1 MVHKLSQK
9 QKIDF
14 ASFVFVNDKQC
25 DTHKIRIRIFW
36 KNSCPFLCPT
46 SIGLRP
52 WLVGD
57 ENENAIASFARFFV
71 FVHCLRFESAHFSE
85 NVTFLVL

>member
-1 MVHKLSQK
+1 MAHKFPQK

-14 ASFVFVNDKQC
+14 VIFDFVNDKQC

-52 WLVGD
+52 VLVVN
-57 ENENAIASFARFFV
+57 ENENEIFV
-71 FVHCLRFESAHFSE
+71 FLYWVCM
-85 NVTFLVL
+85 